1 MCSSDLIDFDRLPQR
16 PRGRLED
23 GLDDVVSIAAM
34 MVWVRYALAIAC
46 CVIEDLKVRKSIR
59 RSAALSKGSRFRVF
73 LILVVFTLLAIV
85 LGAVLGGLAGGLGV
99 LIPNLTVRLVL
110 LYLSGFIVGL
120 LTGPLASIALALVYY
135 DERVRKEAFDLQL
148 MMSNLAQ
155 EAPLSQAA
163 VTAQP

>member
-1 MCSSDLIDFDRLPQR
+1 
-16 PRGRLED
+16 
-23 GLDDVVSIAAM
+23 
-34 MVWVRYALAIAC
+34 
-46 CVIEDLKVRKSIR
+46 
-59 RSAALSKGSRFRVF
+59 
-73 LILVVFTLLAIV
+73 VVFTLLAIV